1 MGKADSRG
9 IWKPSQWKWC
19 SRWLWR
25 VSECVTGRECTPGP
39 QAKPTGTGGHWGRS
53 WAVRSPEGSVCGN
66 WWEECDRR
74 LGQTWRLFS
83 RVEVPSLSW
92 SHSQLSQVLT
102 GFCLCAGK
110 IILGNMKSTERR
122 KPEEN
127 ETTEWIVETGGRWWD
142 SKVGCWQW
150 VEVGRLNLR
159 HLRAEW
165 KQPGDNFENDAL
177 NLQST
182 LWVY

>member
-1 MGKADSRG
+1 MRINAWEKLILAGFGSLSSGSDVQDDSE
-9 IWKPSQWKWC
+9 KW
-19 SRWLWR
+19 
-25 VSECVTGRECTPGP
+25 ECVTGRECTPDRRQSRQVLEDSG
-39 QAKPTGTGGHWGRS
+39 AAAGLYWSLG
-53 WAVRSPEGSVCGN
+53 GSVCGN

-74 LGQTWRLFS
+74 LGQMWRLFS

-110 IILGNMKSTERR
+110 IILGNMKSTEQR

-127 ETTEWIVETGGRWWD
+127 ETTEWIVEIGGRWWD

-159 HLRAEW
+159 HLGSRVETAW
-165 KQPGDNFENDAL
+165 R
-177 NLQST
+177 
-182 LWVY
+182 